1 MVWLLVAYSAAP
13 SMAAAWAVVWG
24 AFTAIVPMEVA
35 MVDTEEDMADMVA
48 TLDTAG
54 MADMAATEDAGV
66 VPAVELATRATAAAD
81 TSDEPPKKNTG
92 SCSQ

>member
-1 MVWLLVAYSAAP
+1 
-13 SMAAAWAVVWG
+13 MAAAWAVVWG
-24 AFTAIVPMEVA
+24 AFSAMVA
-35 MVDTEEDMADMVA
+35 MEADMADTAEDTADMVA

-66 VPAVELATRATAAAD
+66 VPAVELATQATAAAD
-81 TSDEPPKKNTG
+81 TSDEPKKNTG